1 PKTKEMLRTIIIDD
15 EQDSREALRLAVEK
29 YCTDVELVA
38 VCDNPQEGVES
49 IKTKNPDLVFLDVQ
63 MPHMSGFDVLHQFP
77 KMNFEVIFVT
87 AHNHYAIKA
96 IKFSAL
102 DYLLKPVGID
112 ELQAAIKRASEKTK
126 TENNTDKYHSFFEN
140 IKNKEHG
147 IGKLS
152 VPILDGLL
160 FIDFENIIR
169 CKADDNYTEIFLKNK
184 EKIVVSRTLGEIEEM
199 LEGNSFFRVHQTH
212 LINLKYLKK
221 YIKGDGGQ
229 VVMNDGS
236 TVDVARR
243 KKEEFLA
250 FIGKT

>member
-1 PKTKEMLRTIIIDD
+1 MLRTIIIDD
-15 EQDSREALRLAVEK
+15 EQDSREALRLSLEK
-29 YCTDVELVA
+29 YCPQAELVA
-38 VCDNPQEGVES
+38 ICDNPQNGIEQ
-49 IKTKNPDLVFLDVQ
+49 IKAKKPDLVFLDVQ
-63 MPHMSGFDVLHQFP
+63 MPHMSGFDVLHHFP

-112 ELQAAIKRASEKTK
+112 DLQAAIKRASEKSK
-126 TENNTDKYHSFFEN
+126 TNDNSARYRSFFEN
-140 IKNKEHG
+140 IKNKEEG

-152 VPILDGLL
+152 VPALDGML

-199 LEGNSFFRVHQTH
+199 LEGNSFFRIHQAH
-212 LINLKYLKK
+212 LINLKHLKR

-250 FIGKT
+250 FIAKR

>member
-1 PKTKEMLRTIIIDD
+1 MLRTIIIDD
-15 EQDSREALRLAVEK
+15 EQDSREALKLAVER
-29 YCTDVELVA
+29 YCPDVELIA
-38 VCDNPQEGVES
+38 VCDNPQEGIAS
-49 IKTKNPDLVFLDVQ
+49 IKSKNPDLVFLDVQ
-63 MPHMSGFDVLHQFP
+63 MPHMSGFDVLHHFP
-77 KMNFEVIFVT
+77 QMNFEVIFVT

-112 ELQAAIKRASEKTK
+112 ELQAAINRAKEKA
-126 TENNTDKYHSFFEN
+126 NSNDNSFRYRSFFEN
-140 IKNKEHG
+140 LKNKEQG

-152 VPILDGLL
+152 VPTLEGLL
-160 FIDFENIIR
+160 FLDFDEIIR
-169 CKADDNYTEIFLKNK
+169 CKAEDNYTEIFLKNK
-184 EKIVVSRTLGEIEEM
+184 QKIVVSRTLGDIEEM
-199 LEGNSFFRVHQTH
+199 LDGNSFFRVHQTH

-229 VVMNDGS
+229 VVMHDGS

-250 FIGKT
+250 FIGKI

>member
-1 PKTKEMLRTIIIDD
+1 MLRTIIIDD
-15 EQDSREALRLAVEK
+15 EQDSREALRLSLEK
-29 YCTDVELVA
+29 YCNDVELVA
-38 VCDNPQEGVES
+38 VCDNPQSGIEQ
-49 IKTKNPDLVFLDVQ
+49 IKSKKPDLVFLDVQ

-112 ELQAAIKRASEKTK
+112 ELQAAIKRAHEKTK
-126 TENNTDKYHSFFEN
+126 DDDNSVRYRSFFEN
-140 IKNKEHG
+140 IKNKEQG

-152 VPILDGLL
+152 IPTLEGLL
-160 FIDFENIIR
+160 FIDFDEIIR
-169 CKADDNYTEIFLKNK
+169 CKAEDNYTEIFLKNK
-184 EKIVVSRTLGEIEEM
+184 QKIVVSRTLGDIEEM

-250 FIGKT
+250 FIGKA

>member
-1 PKTKEMLRTIIIDD
+1 MLRTIIIDD

-29 YCTDVELVA
+29 YCPEVEMVA
-38 VCDNPQEGVES
+38 VCDNPQSGIEEIRS
-49 IKTKNPDLVFLDVQ
+49 KRPDLVFLDVQ

-102 DYLLKPVGID
+102 DYLLKPVGIE
-112 ELQAAIKRASEKTK
+112 ELQAAIKRAGEKTQS
-126 TENNTDKYHSFFEN
+126 NDNSVRYRSFFEN
-140 IKNKEHG
+140 LKNKEQG

-152 VPILDGLL
+152 VPTLDGFL
-160 FIDFENIIR
+160 FIDFDSIIR
-169 CKADDNYTEIFLKNK
+169 CKAEDNYTEIFLNNNQ
-184 EKIVVSRTLGEIEEM
+184 KIVVSRTLGDIEEM
-199 LEGNSFFRVHQTH
+199 LEGHSFFRVHQTH

-236 TVDVARR
+236 TVNVARR